1 MHSFVVVAAKPGRR
15 VPVHV
20 SEYLARPD
28 VPDVAFAPDGHLHW
42 TTAGET
48 AAFAGWQSTSDVLEI
63 GSHWHLSDL
72 GLTAFSGR
80 PWPRERAFPPG
91 MSWAEGLASLWP
103 LGRSGHPPLQLGG
116 VFAAVSLSEGGRG
129 SVATDPLSVA
139 VLYRSETDD
148 CVAFASSPALAARVA
163 AEPDAEPDRDPLCSA
178 WLTWLGWLVGDRTG
192 FTAVRALPI
201 GARVQLDPAYGSRVV
216 GADSTPWVD
225 ADGQL
230 DDTVELID
238 AVHADLTS
246 SMRSIA
252 QLPSRRKLADIT
264 GGRDSRL
271 VLALILQ
278 EGLSGAF
285 DFRTTGADVAPDS
298 IVGREIAKVFHLSHE
313 SVVPGAMDDADFER
327 RLRAHAFH
335 TSGMI
340 NAWDFKGSITPGRA
354 PRLSGL
360 FGETLS
366 TNFKEYP
373 ELHTND
379 DLRRVFHRMAKLDTG
394 SILLPD
400 VRRSLTRD
408 LDAELIE
415 RIDSGGSAPQDR
427 LDSFYIRNR
436 LRRWLGTMEEIGESG
451 RIFPLYSLTGVRV
464 AFAMGSNARRAEQL
478 HFSIIR
484 KACPELARLPLAN
497 RAWSDAVLS
506 KAADGDECRTAP
518 ITYSGP
524 AAVQWQA
531 QRIEDNGDLVRG
543 YLLDEP
549 SSPLFDMVDRRALV
563 TLLETG
569 PPWNPQQAR
578 QIFGALTAAVW
589 LGHHDSRSKVGGAW
603 DTSPHAPPCRAPRRG
618 RLDPAAE
625 GDAGHQGRRHRW
637 RLRRWR
643 R

>member
-1 MHSFVVVAAKPGRR
+1 
-15 VPVHV
+15 
-20 SEYLARPD
+20 
-28 VPDVAFAPDGHLHW
+28 
-42 TTAGET
+42 
-48 AAFAGWQSTSDVLEI
+48 
-63 GSHWHLSDL
+63 
-72 GLTAFSGR
+72 
-80 PWPRERAFPPG
+80 
-91 MSWAEGLASLWP
+91 
-103 LGRSGHPPLQLGG
+103 
-116 VFAAVSLSEGGRG
+116 
-129 SVATDPLSVA
+129 VATDPLSVA

-148 CVAFASSPALAARVA
+148 CVAFASSPALAARA
-163 AEPDAEPDRDPLCSA
+163 ATDPSAEPDRDPLCSA
-178 WLTWLGWLVGDRTG
+178 WLPFLGWLVGDRTG

-216 GADSTPWVD
+216 CANSTPWVD
-225 ADGQL
+225 ADGEL
-230 DDTVELID
+230 DGTAELVD

-246 SMRSIA
+246 SVRSIA

-278 EGLSGAF
+278 EGLSEEF
-285 DFRTTGADVAPDS
+285 DFRTTGTDFAPDS

-313 SVVPGAMDDADFER
+313 SVVPGTMEAADFER

-373 ELHTND
+373 ELHTNE
-379 DLRRVFHRMAKLDTG
+379 DLRSTFHRIARLDIG
-394 SILLPD
+394 SILLPEVGRALTD
-400 VRRSLTRD
+400 V

-415 RIDSGGSAPQDR
+415 RIDAAGSAPHDH

-451 RIFPLYSLTGVRV
+451 RIFPLYSLTGVRA
-464 AFAMGSNARRAEQL
+464 AFAMGSDARRAEQL

-497 RAWSDAVLS
+497 RAWSEAVLL
-506 KAADGDECRTAP
+506 KASNGHEYRTAP

-531 QRIEDNGDLVRG
+531 QRLEDNGDIVRG

-549 SSPLFDMVDRRALV
+549 SSPLFDIVDRRALAA
-563 TLLETG
+563 LLETG

-578 QIFGALTAAVW
+578 QIFGALTSAVW
-589 LGHHDSRSKVGGAW
+589 LGRHDSRSKVGGAW
-603 DTSPHAPPCRAPRRG
+603 DMPPHPLPRSTPRARSQLVTGAHGG
-618 RLDPAAE
+618 RKGWL
-625 GDAGHQGRRHRW
+625 RHA
-637 RLRRWR
+637 WR
-643 R
+643 RRQQRR

>member
-1 MHSFVVVAAKPGRR
+1 
-15 VPVHV
+15 V
-20 SEYLARPD
+20 SEYLGRPD
-28 VPDVAFAPDGHLHW
+28 VPDLAFVPDDHLYW
-42 TTAGET
+42 TTAGAT
-48 AAFAGWQSTSDVLEI
+48 AAFAGWQSSSDVAEI

-80 PWPRERAFPPG
+80 PWPRERGFASG
-91 MSWAEGLASLWP
+91 TSWAEGLASLWP
-103 LGRSGHPPLQLGG
+103 VGSTRRPPSQLGG
-116 VFAAVSLSEGGRG
+116 IFAAVSLSHDGRG

-163 AEPDAEPDRDPLCSA
+163 AEPNAEPDRDPLCSA
-178 WLTWLGWLVGDRTG
+178 WLALLGWLVGDRTG

-201 GARVQLDPAYGSRVV
+201 GARVQLDPAYGSRAVS
-216 GADSTPWVD
+216 ANSTPWVD
-225 ADGQL
+225 ADGEL
-230 DDTVELID
+230 DRTVELID

-246 SMRSIA
+246 SVRSIA

-271 VLALILQ
+271 VLSLILQ
-278 EGLSGAF
+278 EGLSEAF
-285 DFRTTGADVAPDS
+285 DFRTTGTDFAPDS
-298 IVGREIAKVFHLSHE
+298 IVGREIAKAFHLSHE
-313 SVVPGAMDDADFER
+313 SVVPGTMNAADFER

-340 NAWDFKGSITPGRA
+340 NAWDFKGSITPSEA

-379 DLRRVFHRMAKLDTG
+379 DLRRAFHRIAKLDIG

-400 VRRSLTRD
+400 VRRSLTEE
-408 LDAELIE
+408 LDGELIE
-415 RIDSGGSAPQDR
+415 RIDSGGSAPQDH

-451 RIFPLYSLTGVRV
+451 RIFPLYSLTGVRA
-464 AFAMGSNARRAEQL
+464 AFAMGPDARRAEQL

-497 RAWSDAVLS
+497 RAWSEAVLS
-506 KAADGDECRTAP
+506 KAQNADECRTPP

-524 AAVQWQA
+524 ATVQWQA
-531 QRIEDNGDLVRG
+531 QRLEDNGDIVRG

-549 SSPLFDMVDRRALV
+549 SSALFDIVDRRALV
-563 TLLETG
+563 TLLEMG

-578 QIFGALTAAVW
+578 QIFGALTSAVW
-589 LGHHDSRSKVGGAW
+589 LGRHDSRSKVGGAW
-603 DTSPHAPPCRAPRRG
+603 DTAPHALPWRAAGGG
-618 RLDPAAE
+618 RHRLTTVAH
-625 GDAGHQGRRHRW
+625 AGHRKTLRHLWR
-637 RLRRWR
+637 RLRRR
-643 R
+643 P